1 MGNIPSHA
9 DWMKST
15 EGGFFD
21 SRSDLL
27 KAVDTAILGYNTQG
41 KTPELLGRIR
51 STL

>member
-27 KAVDTAILGYNTQG
+27 KAVDTAILA
-41 KTPELLGRIR
+41 LGHNFGSANPLRHV
-51 STL
+51 